1 MMRIRKCAGSERTFH
16 KTAFYIGIFLFI
28 ALLLPN
34 VDPVYAQGGAQA
46 PGVTQN
52 SIKIGVFA
60 PFTGPISVYG
70 KAAHMADAIFK
81 KVNETG
87 GINGRKIEAILEDT
101 AADPIKGVAAVKK
114 LIHQDGVFMLHG
126 GMASNVCL
134 AAKKDILETGIPYV
148 VLGAASHK
156 ITSPLEKNIFT
167 GVFTSLGVSH
177 SMADFAMSKPGVKK
191 VGIIKHTDEWAKSFY
206 EPLLE
211 HLEKKYNVKPSIDET
226 IERTATD
233 ATPQILKLKQAN
245 PDVIIAITYVESTST
260 LLRDAHKLGMKIPIV
275 GSPAVAVDEQ
285 FGRVG
290 IPDAMAQFFAPY
302 WYKYPFDHPEMK
314 KWESLLTKE
323 YPKDTFDMFAAIGVG
338 GTITIVEALKKA
350 GPNLNWSSFLNALE
364 GMSDLKEWSALPYP
378 MATPIT
384 FSATDHVGIDKVAFS
399 VLSLP
404 DKKLKVVYGW
414 KDFEKK

>member
-1 MMRIRKCAGSERTFH
+1 MTRIKRCAGSRKALGKTVFH
-16 KTAFYIGIFLFI
+16 SGIVFFITLVFLS
-28 ALLLPN
+28 ANLT
-34 VDPVYAQGGAQA
+34 YAQGGAQTA
-46 PGVTQN
+46 GVTPN
-52 SIKIGVFA
+52 SIKIGIFA

-87 GINGRKIEAILEDT
+87 GINGRKIEAILEDS

-134 AAKKDILETGIPYV
+134 AAKKDILETSIPFV
-148 VLGAASHK
+148 VLGAASYK

-167 GVFTSLGVSH
+167 GVFTSNGVSH

-191 VGIIKHTDEWAKSFY
+191 VGLIKHTDEWAKSFY

-211 HLEKKYNVKPSIDET
+211 YLEKKYNVKPSIDET

-233 ATPQILKLKQAN
+233 ATPQILKLKNAN
-245 PDVIIAITYVESTST
+245 PDIIIAITYVESTST

-285 FGRVG
+285 FNRVG
-290 IPDAMAQFFAPY
+290 IPDAMKQFFAPY

-338 GTITIVEALKKA
+338 GTIAIVEALKKA
-350 GPNLNWSSFLNALE
+350 GPDLSRSNLLNALE
-364 GMSDLKEWSALPYP
+364 SIRDLKEWGVLPYP
-378 MATPIT
+378 MATPIS

-399 VLSLP
+399 VLGLP
-404 DKKLKVVYGW
+404 EKKLKVVYEW
-414 KDFEKK
+414 KDFAVK